1 MKYTIQRPIV
11 EWAEVVI
18 KDADNLEHALELAN
32 EQFENGDFVSIEMT
46 WGVDFERYWA
56 QDEEGNE
63 FTETHHSAPATN

>member
-18 KDADNLEHALELAN
+18 EDADNLEHALELAD
-32 EQFENGDFVSIEMT
+32 EQFENGDFVSVEMS

-56 QDEEGNE
+56 QDQNGDE
-63 FTETHHSAPATN
+63 FTETHHSAPAN